1 MPWKIETHG
10 EDMLKRFVHEGLR
23 CLMGRDDDDDD
34 DSGKLIMSLKVWVWC
49 LLDNF
54 IWLAKSF
61 EDRQSGL
68 LFCESRKLKFFK
80 CQATTVLS

>member
-34 DSGKLIMSLKVWVWC
+34 DD
-49 LLDNF
+49 DN
-54 IWLAKSF
+54 
-61 EDRQSGL
+61 D
-68 LFCESRKLKFFK
+68 
-80 CQATTVLS
+80 VLVNYF

>member
-34 DSGKLIMSLKVWVWC
+34 DDLVLLICYQHSAQPVNTTSYIMLKKDVTHEVF
-49 LLDNF
+49 LLR
-54 IWLAKSF
+54 S
-61 EDRQSGL
+61 
-68 LFCESRKLKFFK
+68 
-80 CQATTVLS
+80 